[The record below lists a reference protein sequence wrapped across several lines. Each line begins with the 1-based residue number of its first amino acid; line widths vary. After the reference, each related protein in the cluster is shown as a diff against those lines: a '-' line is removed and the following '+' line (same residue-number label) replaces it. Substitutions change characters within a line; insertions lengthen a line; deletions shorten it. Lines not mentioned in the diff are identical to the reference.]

1 MNLQIKALSPST
13 WEDFASLAQRHH
25 GVWGGCWCVW
35 FHQSDMVKRG
45 DAAFN
50 KELKRTLV
58 MNGRAHA
65 ALVYDGDTAVAWCQF
80 GTPEELPHIYHKKEV
95 ETDGYQRPDYRIT
108 CLFVDKEYR
117 GKGVAKAAVLGALDL
132 IGKAGGGIVE
142 SYPQD
147 MKGTKTS
154 GSFLYNGTL
163 SLFREC
169 GFELAGAKG
178 KNHTIMRK
186 SVAAD
191 SLPPKGSVKS

>member
-1 MNLQIKALSPST
+1 MNLQVKALSPST

-35 FHQSDMVKRG
+35 FHQSDTVKRV
-45 DAAFN
+45 DASFN

-65 ALVYDGDTAVAWCQF
+65 ALVYDGERPVGWCQF

-95 ETDGYQRPDYRIT
+95 ETDGYQRPDWRIT
-108 CLFVDKEYR
+108 CFFVDTDYR
-117 GKGVAKAAVLGALDL
+117 GRGVAKAALLGALEL
-132 IGKAGGGIVE
+132 IREAGGGIVE
-142 SYPQD
+142 SYPEN
-147 MKGTKTS
+147 MKGTRTS
-154 GSFLYNGTL
+154 GSFLYNSTM
-163 SLFREC
+163 SLFEEC
-169 GFELAGAKG
+169 GFELAGTKG

-191 SLPPKGSVKS
+191 GSQPKGSEKS